1 MSAAGGGVQTTA
13 GLTPR
18 TGQSAHWQQEEG
30 WMSHAAKRR
39 VLVVDDEPSICR
51 ALAIVLADAGY
62 AVETVVSGDTAS
74 SLLRTEH
81 FDAMIVDLRVP
92 DMRGDIL
99 FALAAALQP
108 HLRSATL
115 FITGDITER
124 AQQLI
129 AACGCPMLRKPF
141 DLADVLAAV
150 GALVPRRQVIS
161 A

>member
-1 MSAAGGGVQTTA
+1 MSVARVDVQPA
-13 GLTPR
+13 LAPVPR

-30 WMSHAAKRR
+30 WMSHAPKPR

-51 ALAIVLADAGY
+51 ALAIILGDVGY
-62 AVETVVSGDTAS
+62 DVETVVSGDTAS

-99 FALAAALQP
+99 FALASALQP
-108 HLRSATL
+108 QLRAATL

-141 DLADVLAAV
+141 DLADVLEAV
-150 GALVPRRQVIS
+150 AALVPGRQVIS